1 MSELLAA
8 AGGKRVLLLNPP
20 AAEMLETPDALGSA
34 ATPPFGLLRL
44 ATWLRARGAE
54 VSLLDAASDPSLGG
68 QRRSHVR
75 KRVRCGDDGDPPVWR
90 DVWHLGLDRAA
101 LERRLADFSP
111 DLVAVSAT
119 FTWHAPAVAEA
130 IAACRAVH
138 PGARVVLGGNFAT
151 LCPEEAR
158 QTGADEVVA
167 GDVPGATLL
176 PTAIDLV
183 PGPVREDWVRLV
195 KGCPHRC
202 SYCVT
207 PVLNGGRVAIR
218 SPEEVVAEIKEKA
231 ARHGVRRFAFHDDA
245 VLYRRREHAERVLD
259 LVVQERLGVTIEFA
273 TGIAATEVDEGLAR
287 RFADAG
293 VDGVRLALETID
305 PARARAMHRP
315 QARDQFVRAVEILRA
330 HGYTGPRLRAF
341 YLVGLPDQTIDDVL
355 EAVLWLYGIGVTPHL
370 TTYTL
375 TPGSEDHARFRDR
388 IAGLPVDELAPL
400 AWRFAHPG
408 MKVRDLDRCV
418 GWFSQRYYA
427 PGRIL
432 DSPTDDPLIVR
443 MKAVARARG
452 LAQAGRT

>member
-8 AGGKRVLLLNPP
+8 ARGKRVLLLNPP
-20 AAEMLETPDALGSA
+20 AADMLETPDALGSA

-44 ATWLRARGAE
+44 ATWLRGLGAE
-54 VSLLDAASDPSLGG
+54 VSLLDAASDPARGG
-68 QRRSHVR
+68 ERRSHVR
-75 KRVRCGDDGDPPVWR
+75 RRIRCGDDGQPPVWR
-90 DVWHLGLDRAA
+90 EVWHLGLDRAA
-101 LERRLADFSP
+101 LERRLEEFSP

-119 FTWHAPAVAEA
+119 FTWHAPVVTEA
-130 IAACRAVH
+130 IAACRKVH

-158 QTGADEVVA
+158 RAGADEVVR
-167 GDVPGATLL
+167 GDVPGGALL

-195 KGCPHRC
+195 KGCPCRC

-207 PVLNGGRVAIR
+207 PVLNEGRVALR

-245 VLYRRREHAERVLD
+245 VLHRRRDHAERVLEL
-259 LVVQERLGVTIEFA
+259 LVEERLGVAIDFA
-273 TGIAATEVDEGLAR
+273 TGIAASEVDEGLAR
-287 RFADAG
+287 RLADAG
-293 VDGVRLALETID
+293 VDAVRLALETID

-315 QARDQFVRAVEILRA
+315 QGLAQFVRAVDVLRA
-330 HGYTGPRLRAF
+330 HGFTGPRLKAF
-341 YLVGLPDQTIDDVL
+341 YLVGLPDQTIEDVL
-355 EAVLWLYGIGVTPHL
+355 EAILWLYGIGVTPHL

-375 TPGSEDHARFRDR
+375 TPGSEDHARHRDR
-388 IAGLPVDELAPL
+388 IAGLALDELAPL

-408 MKVRDLDRCV
+408 MTVRDLDRCV
-418 GWFSQRYYA
+418 QWFSQRHYTPA
-427 PGRIL
+427 RIL
-432 DSPTDDPLIVR
+432 DSPTDDPLILR

-452 LAQAGRT
+452 LAQPGRT